1 MSGKPKKRFR
11 FWHELKRRGVPKV
24 LAMYVATAFIIMEA
38 VDIMLPRLG
47 LPDWTVTLV
56 IILLIIGLPVAF
68 VLSWVFDITPQ
79 GVVKTGPAEEV
90 EQAGETG
97 KAHRRKLRLSDG
109 VIAILLIV
117 VAILAYPKIF
127 GNQDFRLRQKM
138 PDQISIAVMPFKNM
152 TGDTLFNIWQGG
164 VQNLLITS
172 LSNSE
177 ELSVRQFETMNNLVN
192 GKSDLNYA
200 GLTPSM
206 AGEMARK
213 VEANTMISGHL
224 HKSGNKVRIT
234 ANIMNTETE
243 EIYKSYEMEG
253 MGEDELFDLA
263 DSLSIQLRD
272 FLVITNMKQN
282 QLFDVRNVFTN
293 SPEAYKYYLQ
303 GFDCHQR
310 LNYTCAAEF
319 YNKAIQV
326 DSNFVSAMT
335 QLAYC
340 YADQRLAQQ
349 SKYWAYE
356 AFERIDQ
363 LPIDMQLMVR
373 QVKSVADKKPL
384 EQLEYARQY
393 LKHHPYSAYMSYM
406 EGWINFNLEN
416 WEEAVKG
423 FENSLN
429 ILEKLEVHPWAW
441 TYILLGG
448 AYHNLGSHKQEQKV
462 FEEGQELWPEQK
474 STFDYWQAI
483 CAVSQGDSIQ
493 AAFHLEEIRKMME
506 QRGWPEANILAWYAG
521 VYNWAEDYEL
531 AGDYYRKVQLMRPDD
546 DYLNADLAR
555 FLITS
560 DINLEEG
567 LVLIIPLVEKY
578 PENASFLYTYG
589 LGLFKQ
595 GEFELSKEVLQRSWD
610 LNPYYDHKHFLLNKE
625 IYDILTSN

>member
-1 MSGKPKKRFR
+1 MSKSKPG
-11 FWHELKRRGVPKV
+11 FWKELKRRGVPRV
-24 LAMYVATAFIIMEA
+24 LAMYAATAFIIMEA
-38 VDIMLPRLG
+38 SEIMLPRLG
-47 LPDWTVTLV
+47 LPDWTVTFV
-56 IILLIIGLPVAF
+56 IILLIVGLPVAI

-79 GVVKTGPAEEV
+79 GVVKTGPIEEV
-90 EQAGETG
+90 EQSGEV
-97 KAHRRKLRLSDG
+97 KEARRRKLKLSDG
-109 VIAILLIV
+109 IIVVLLIA
-117 VAILAYPKIF
+117 VATLAYPKIF
-127 GNQDFRLRQKM
+127 GKEDSRLRRKM

-152 TGDTLFNIWQGG
+152 TGDTLFNLWQGG
-164 VQNLLITS
+164 MQNLLITS

-177 ELSVRQFETMNNLVN
+177 ELSVRQFETMNSLVN
-192 GKSDLNYA
+192 GKADLNYA
-200 GLTPSM
+200 GLTPSL

-213 VEANTMISGHL
+213 VEANTVISGNL
-224 HKSGNKVRIT
+224 HKSGTKVRIT
-234 ANIMNTETE
+234 ANIMSTETE

-253 MGEDELFDLA
+253 KGEDELFELA
-263 DSLSIQLRD
+263 DSLSIMLRD

-303 GFDCHQR
+303 GFDCHNR
-310 LNYTCAAEF
+310 LDYSCAADF

-326 DSNFVSAMT
+326 DSNFVSAMM

-340 YADQRLAQQ
+340 YADQQLAQQ

-363 LPIDMQLMVR
+363 LPFDMQIMVR

-384 EQLEYARQY
+384 DQLEYARQY
-393 LKHHPYSAYMSYM
+393 LEHHPYSAYMTYM

-416 WEEAVKG
+416 WEESVKG

-429 ILEKLEVHPWAW
+429 LLKKLDVHSWAW

-448 AYHNLGSHKQEQKV
+448 AYHNLGSHNKEQKV
-462 FEEGQELWPEQK
+462 FEEGREFWPEQK

-493 AAFHLEEIRKMME
+493 AASYLEEIRIMLE

-521 VYNWAEDYEL
+521 VYNNAESFEL
-531 AGDYYRKVQLMRPDD
+531 AEFYYRKVQSLRPGD
-546 DYLNADLAR
+546 DYLNADLSR
-555 FLITS
+555 FLITN

-567 LVLIIPLVEKY
+567 LELITPLVEKY

-595 GEFELSKEVLQRSWD
+595 GEYQLSKEVLQRSWD

-625 IYDILTSN
+625 IYDILTSK